1 MRYFEHA
8 KQTGIK
14 KGYMS
19 KGFEAVAVSSW
30 GTRDELFFM
39 SDMLAIATYCDH
51 FCLDVSG

>member
-1 MRYFEHA
+1 MRYFEYA